1 MTSQFA
7 PEFFTPPPPDGNSPP
22 ATIVPSD
29 TDETE
34 PLDPETQELED
45 DETVIPLDHVQE
57 DDLVDTPEMQERRRN
72 VLRREIQREQR
83 SSCVHVS
90 LLCMIPTAFL
100 IAVIVAV
107 MAGGEECGSEM
118 TTCYQE
124 PRSFMNAFTSRCL
137 CVAVDVN
144 PLD

>member
-1 MTSQFA
+1 MTSPFS
-7 PEFFTPPPPDGNSPP
+7 PEFFTPPPPDENSPP
-22 ATIVPSD
+22 ASIVSD

-34 PLDPETQELED
+34 PQDPEAQELED
-45 DETVIPLDHVQE
+45 DETVIRLDHAQE
-57 DDLVDTPEMQERRRN
+57 DDFVDTPEMQERRRN
-72 VLRREIQREQR
+72 VLRREMQREQR
-83 SSCVHVS
+83 SSFVHVS

-107 MAGGEECGSEM
+107 AAGGEECGSEM